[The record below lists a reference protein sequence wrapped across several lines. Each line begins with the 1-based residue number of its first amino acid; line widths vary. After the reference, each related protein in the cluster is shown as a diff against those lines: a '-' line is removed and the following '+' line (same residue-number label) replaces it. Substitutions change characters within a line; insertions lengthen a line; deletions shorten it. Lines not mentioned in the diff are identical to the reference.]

1 MKRFR
6 NLSLP
11 YKIWMFALVSIPMG
25 IMVVLSF
32 LEINGFDFK
41 TASFTLDNFV
51 ELGNPSYMKAFL
63 RSMEFSLI
71 ATLICLAIGYPI
83 AYIISRS
90 NFKNKYLVLLIFIL
104 PMWTNMLLR
113 LKTMQMIILPEGFLN
128 NTFGISI
135 DFYGTREAVILGMVL
150 MYLPFMIF
158 PIYTVLEKIE
168 PSLLEASQD
177 LGASPVKTFMQVT
190 LPLSLK
196 GVASGIIMVFLP
208 SAMGFTISEILG
220 GNGVQLIG
228 NVIET
233 LFKKATIYNLGSLI
247 SLIIILLVIGSLFLI
262 GKIDEEGETLL

>member
-1 MKRFR
+1 
-6 NLSLP
+6 
-11 YKIWMFALVSIPMG
+11 
-25 IMVVLSF
+25 
-32 LEINGFDFK
+32 
-41 TASFTLDNFV
+41 
-51 ELGNPSYMKAFL
+51 
-63 RSMEFSLI
+63 
-71 ATLICLAIGYPI
+71 
-83 AYIISRS
+83 
-90 NFKNKYLVLLIFIL
+90 
-104 PMWTNMLLR
+104 
-113 LKTMQMIILPEGFLN
+113 
-128 NTFGISI
+128 
-135 DFYGTREAVILGMVL
+135 
-150 MYLPFMIF
+150 
-158 PIYTVLEKIE
+158 LEKIE